1 MGMHDP
7 KLLNA
12 VLLCDET
19 TVEAI
24 LSRDPSRAL
33 STDEQGRTLL
43 MTAVSM
49 GPEGNGVSLPIL
61 GRLLDAGVEIN
72 AQDQDGCT
80 ALALAMGECTG
91 EVLQFLLVRGADPDL
106 GNPLISGLWN
116 DGTDPED
123 LEILL
128 AAGADPRAQVIDGMN
143 ALDWAREGGDEELI
157 RVLRRA
163 ARRGRK
169 RDG

>member
-1 MGMHDP
+1 MHDP
-7 KLLNA
+7 ELFNA
-12 VLLCDET
+12 VVLCDEP

-24 LSRDPSRAL
+24 LGRDPSRAL

-49 GPEGNGVSLPIL
+49 GPEGNGISLPIL
-61 GRLLDAGVEIN
+61 GWLLDAGVEVN

-80 ALALAMGECTG
+80 ALTLAVGECTS
-91 EVLQFLLVRGADPDL
+91 EVLQFLLARGADPNL
-106 GNPLISGLWN
+106 GNPLIYGLWN

-123 LEILL
+123 LEVLL
-128 AAGADPRAQVIDGMN
+128 AAGADPRAQEIDGIN
-143 ALDWAREGGDEELI
+143 ALEWAQDGGDDDLI

>member
-1 MGMHDP
+1 MHDP
-7 KLLNA
+7 ELFNA
-12 VLLCDET
+12 VVLCDEP

-24 LSRDPSRAL
+24 LGRDPSRAL

-49 GPEGNGVSLPIL
+49 GPEGNGVSLEIL
-61 GRLLDAGVEIN
+61 GRLLDAGVDIN

-91 EVLQFLLVRGADPDL
+91 EVLQFLLARGADPNL
-106 GNPLISGLWN
+106 GNPLIHGLWN

-128 AAGADPRAQVIDGMN
+128 AAGADPRTQVFDGMN
-143 ALDWAREGGDEELI
+143 ALEWAREGGDEELI
-157 RVLRRA
+157 RVLRRT
-163 ARRGRK
+163 ARRRRK

>member
-1 MGMHDP
+1 MEMHDP
-7 KLLNA
+7 ELFNA
-12 VLLCDET
+12 VVCCDEP

-24 LSRDPSRAL
+24 LDRDPSRAL

-43 MTAVSM
+43 MAAVSS
-49 GPEGNGVSLPIL
+49 GPDYGVSLPIL
-61 GRLLDAGVEIN
+61 GRLLDAGVDIN

-91 EVLQFLLVRGADPDL
+91 EVLEFLLARGADPNL
-106 GNPLISGLWN
+106 GNPLIHGLWN
-116 DGTDPED
+116 DGTDPQD

-128 AAGADPRAQVIDGMN
+128 AAGADPRAQEIDGMN
-143 ALDWAREGGDEELI
+143 ALEWARDGGDEELI
-157 RVLRRA
+157 RVLSRS
-163 ARRGRK
+163 ARRRRK